1 MQLHGPTDNEP
12 DAYANCSLQSLKR
25 QDKREVTAGR
35 GPSVALH
42 CTASPPAVS
51 TDTTDTDTTLLAR
64 MPCPLTPLTL
74 TLHC

>member
-51 TDTTDTDTTLLAR
+51 TDTTDTTLLAR
-64 MPCPLTPLTL
+64 MMCPLTPLTL

>member
-42 CTASPPAVS
+42 FTASPPAVS

-64 MPCPLTPLTL
+64 MMCPLTPLTL